1 MKLKKG
7 NLNNA
12 RFQIT
17 HIKITLLN
25 NTFAY
30 YSFQL
35 SFKANSRNKTKS
47 NTSFGLE
54 ALGCYDAF
62 L

>member
-1 MKLKKG
+1 MNLKKG

-35 SFKANSRNKTKS
+35 SFNANLRNKTKS

-54 ALGCYDAF
+54 ASGFYNVF